1 MHPRKAYVLFTA
13 FWGAGMSVTA
23 TTYVPGLLERGFT
36 LAQVAAVNVFFWV
49 TISLMELPTG
59 LLADGKSRAWSVR
72 IGALCCALGAGCYAT
87 ADSFW
92 TAAMSESII
101 GVGFAFLS
109 GAQQAWLAD
118 ALAKRGESD
127 GLRRAYGTAA
137 AVRSVTAIVAGTA
150 GALVGTVDLR
160 LGWVLGAGCHFAA
173 AVVAFRCMNG
183 VDGEPEQ
190 RMTERQAFAA
200 SLVAT
205 RRSPGLLWALALA
218 AAFGLVLPFN
228 HYWTPFFRERTGQ
241 AALGVVYALFH
252 LAIAAGGM
260 AVRRGGF
267 LAGADRR
274 GVAFALLATGVGLA
288 VAGVLPGIVLPLI
301 AVFVHEFGRGMY
313 EPLMDAYVQKR
324 VESGYRAT
332 YASFQSLVARA
343 GYGLI
348 LGVIVLALQD
358 SPATG
363 AVIGAT
369 WLAAGLLLAA
379 IAAFALARCVR
390 AVERADPSESAG

>member
-59 LLADGKSRAWSVR
+59 LLADGKSRVWSVR
-72 IGALCCALGAGCYAT
+72 LGALCTAVGAACYAA

-101 GVGFAFLS
+101 GIGFAFLS

-118 ALAKRGESD
+118 ALAKRGEID

-137 AVRSVTAIVAGTA
+137 AARSVAAIVAGTA
-150 GALVGTVDLR
+150 GALIGTVDLR
-160 LGWVLGAGCHFAA
+160 LGWVLGAAFHLCAA
-173 AVVAFRCMNG
+173 AVAFRCMNG

-200 SLVAT
+200 SVTAT
-205 RRSPGLLWALALA
+205 RQSPGLLWALALA

-228 HYWTPFFRERTGQ
+228 HYWTPFFRERVGQ
-241 AALGVVYALFH
+241 AGLGIVYVLFH

-274 GVAFALLATGVGLA
+274 GVAVALLATGVGLA
-288 VAGVLPGIVLPLI
+288 VAGMLPGVAWPLL
-301 AVFVHEFGRGMY
+301 AVFVHEFGRGMF
-313 EPLMDAYVQKR
+313 EPLMDAYVQRR
-324 VESGYRAT
+324 VDSGYRAT

-348 LGVIVLALQD
+348 LCVVVVAMQD
-358 SPATG
+358 QPATG
-363 AVIGAT
+363 AVIGAA
-369 WLAAGLLLAA
+369 WLVAGALLAA
-379 IAAFALARCVR
+379 VAAVALARCRR
-390 AVERADPSESAG
+390 ASEAAALEPTR